1 MHNYLVFDIG
11 GTDLKYAIINQ
22 AGALT
27 VSGKTPTVKTSLSAF
42 IQSLQNIINQYETAI
57 SGIAVSVP
65 GKIQHP
71 QEVIQF
77 GGMLPFLNGVK
88 LADYLTTTVPIV
100 VENDG
105 KAATLAEL
113 WRGNLKTVNN
123 GMVLVLGTAVGGGL
137 VLNRQLVRGSHDQ
150 AGELSF
156 MSAGATFA
164 PTEMYGA
171 KGSAVSMI
179 NAVATAL
186 GLPDQD
192 DGPAVFKALTAGNL
206 TALSIFNDYCQRIAG
221 LIQNV
226 QTVVDVDCFVIGG
239 GIAAQPLVTTTIN
252 AEFDQLRQASPMI
265 RDTLTRPQIVTSRY
279 HGQANLYGA
288 LYQLL
293 LTVEERQDA

>member
-1 MHNYLVFDIG
+1 MRNYLVFDIG

-22 AGALT
+22 AGTLT
-27 VSGKTPTVKTSLSAF
+27 VSGKTPTVKTSLPAF
-42 IQSLQNIINQYETAI
+42 IQSLQNIINQYETVI

-186 GLPDQD
+186 GLPDQN
-192 DGPAVFKALTAGNL
+192 DGPAVFKALTAGNP
-206 TALSIFNDYCQRIAG
+206 TALSIFNAYCQRIAG

-239 GIAAQPLVTTTIN
+239 GIAAQSLVTMTIN

-293 LTVEERQDA
+293 LTVGERQDA

>member
-1 MHNYLVFDIG
+1 MRNYLVFDIG

-22 AGALT
+22 AGTLT
-27 VSGKTPTVKTSLSAF
+27 VSGKTPTVKTSLPAF

-186 GLPDQD
+186 GLPDQN

-239 GIAAQPLVTTTIN
+239 GIAAQSLVTMTIN

-279 HGQANLYGA
+279 HGKANLYGA

-293 LTVEERQDA
+293 LTVGEREHE